1 MELIATVLAF
11 LVASFVVITLEHYQL
26 SSMQGKELKLIV
38 AQVATQQVTFAHAVE
53 MNLEQDCRADF
64 LARRSRRGGGVDGE
78 HEQDN
83 PAQDTVLTVQ
93 DLETAGDLPPHF
105 PATNELGQT
114 PIAYIGAQSTALVT
128 YTTLPDANIAEAL
141 GLNTASAQ
149 SMSGLCAKLILQA
162 SAAQEAYASALVA
175 VGFTNDQAVSPYGG
189 QSVALGTFFKG
200 YPQVTEPLFAEIV
213 NLDAAYSG
221 AEIP

>member
-53 MNLEQDCRADF
+53 MNLEQD
-64 LARRSRRGGGVDGE
+64 
-78 HEQDN
+78 N

-128 YTTLPDANIAEAL
+128 YTSLPDANIAEAL